1 MKAIL
6 EPIIAVGVVVGLVL
20 GALNYF
26 ATAHDLEMVQ
36 LRLEQKVVS
45 DQLFDT
51 QKQAWA
57 LEERNRAHGSDCSR
71 WPDDRDRE
79 QYRKLKSQ
87 LDELQK
93 KQDRLI
99 KK

>member
-1 MKAIL
+1 MKDIL
-6 EPIIAVGVVVGLVL
+6 QAIIAFGVVCGMVL
-20 GALNYF
+20 GALSYF

-36 LRLEQKVVS
+36 LRVDQKIVG

-51 QKQAWA
+51 QKQLWA
-57 LEERNRAHGSDCSR
+57 VEERNRAHGSDCSR

-79 QYRKLKSQ
+79 QYRVLKMQ
-87 LDELQK
+87 LDELRKQ
-93 KQDRLI
+93 QDRLI